1 MSSILR
7 VDCNVNAYLVLST
20 RKYSSLIEVKQ
31 LSWIIH
37 VNIGTMFTSIPIT
50 SIREPRS
57 GNLDPGTSI
66 REPCSWNLDPGSL
79 IREPRSG
86 NLDPGTAHPHP
97 HAHSR
102 GALSTTLCGALRGAL
117 CGALSTALST
127 ALCRGIHRFDPWFQ
141 SAVWRARGHRAHWA
155 QPTVARADDVRRGK
169 RRRRHCASG
178 YDFRTFAWSV
188 DARCCVTTVR
198 YRVRTA
204 LQQPDAAFGRRGSE
218 LCAGEIPA
226 SK

>member
-1 MSSILR
+1 MDSARWRSHALALPWR
-7 VDCNVNAYLVLST
+7 SAARRAN
-20 RKYSSLIEVKQ
+20 
-31 LSWIIH
+31 
-37 VNIGTMFTSIPIT
+37 
-50 SIREPRS
+50 PRS
-57 GNLDPGTSI
+57 RDKPPAKNPRRKRCSVYDSMWSLAWGLVWSPIYGPVYGTVQRNSSACGLRPAACNLRPAACGM
-66 REPCSWNLDPGSL
+66 RE
-79 IREPRSG
+79 
-86 NLDPGTAHPHP
+86 T
-97 HAHSR
+97 
-102 GALSTTLCGALRGAL
+102 L